1 MRYFDVMLWATVNE
15 TVSVR
20 ARDEDEAAEI
30 ALQIVR
36 SGRISCSSMDWEIEE
51 VNVGDPLDVAE

>member
-36 SGRISCSSMDWEIEE
+36 SGRISCWSMEWEVEE

>member
-36 SGRISCSSMDWEIEE
+36 SGRISCSSIEWEVEE
-51 VNVGDPLDVAE
+51 VNVGDPLDVTE

>member
-36 SGRISCSSMDWEIEE
+36 SGRISCSSMEWEIEE

>member
-30 ALQIVR
+30 ALRIVR
-36 SGRISCSSMDWEIEE
+36 SGRISCSSMEWEVEE
-51 VNVGDPLDVAE
+51 VNIGDPLDVAE

>member
-36 SGRISCSSMDWEIEE
+36 SGRISCSSMEWEVEE
-51 VNVGDPLDVAE
+51 VNTGDPLDVAE

>member
-1 MRYFDVMLWATVNE
+1 MRYFDVVMWATVNE

-36 SGRISCSSMDWEIEE
+36 SGRILCSSMEWEVEE
-51 VNVGDPLDVAE
+51 VNIGDPLDVAE

>member
-30 ALQIVR
+30 ALRIVR
-36 SGRISCSSMDWEIEE
+36 SGRISCSSMDWEVEE
-51 VNVGDPLDVAE
+51 VNIGDPLNVAE

>member
-1 MRYFDVMLWATVNE
+1 MRYFDVVLWATVQE
-15 TVSVR
+15 TVSVG

-36 SGRISCSSMDWEIEE
+36 GGVIACSTMDWEVEE
-51 VNVGDPLDVAE
+51 VNTGDPLDVAE

>member
-1 MRYFDVMLWATVNE
+1 MRYFDVLLWATVNE

-36 SGRISCSSMDWEIEE
+36 SGRISCSSMDWEVEE

>member
-1 MRYFDVMLWATVNE
+1 MRYFDVVMWATVNE

-36 SGRISCSSMDWEIEE
+36 SGRISCSSMEWEVEE
-51 VNVGDPLDVAE
+51 VNIGDPLDVAE

>member
-1 MRYFDVMLWATVNE
+1 MRYFDVMLWATVYE

-36 SGRISCSSMDWEIEE
+36 SGRISCSSMDWEVEE

>member
-1 MRYFDVMLWATVNE
+1 MRYFDVVMWATVNE

-36 SGRISCSSMDWEIEE
+36 SGRISCSSMEWEVEE

>member
-36 SGRISCSSMDWEIEE
+36 SGRISCSSMEWEVEE

>member
-36 SGRISCSSMDWEIEE
+36 SGRISCSSIEWEVEE

>member
-30 ALQIVR
+30 AEQVVR
-36 SGRISCSSMDWEIEE
+36 SGRISCSSMEWEVEE
-51 VNVGDPLDVAE
+51 VNIGDPLDVAE

>member
-1 MRYFDVMLWATVNE
+1 MRYYDVMLWATVNE

-36 SGRISCSSMDWEIEE
+36 SGRISCSSMEWEVEE

>member
-1 MRYFDVMLWATVNE
+1 MRYFDVVMWATVNE

-36 SGRISCSSMDWEIEE
+36 SGRISCSSMDWEVEE

>member
-1 MRYFDVMLWATVNE
+1 MRYFDVVLWATVNE

-36 SGRISCSSMDWEIEE
+36 SGRISCSSMDWEVEE

>member
-1 MRYFDVMLWATVNE
+1 MLWATVNE

-36 SGRISCSSMDWEIEE
+36 SGRISCSSMDWEVEE